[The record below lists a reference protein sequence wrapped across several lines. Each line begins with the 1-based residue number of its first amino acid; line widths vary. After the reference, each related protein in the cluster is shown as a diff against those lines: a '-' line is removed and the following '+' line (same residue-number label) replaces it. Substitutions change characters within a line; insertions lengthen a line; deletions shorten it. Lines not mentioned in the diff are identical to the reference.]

1 MEGQTMRQGVFVLL
15 ATAILLIPSAC
26 GGDSTPQQTAE
37 TDDTVDNIPVAAE
50 AAPCETIVLPD
61 GWVMN
66 DAVSSADVEE
76 IMGRTGYM
84 PFAEAASSAGT
95 GRPVGS
101 FNIGDVP
108 WSKVRFEVDV
118 NGGVAAYET
127 AIGYITDPVQIN
139 GDLWNFASFGEVVQ
153 GDRTQM
159 RMIGYKGDVFFS
171 ISWDSQVYSDLD
183 GADTGKKLAEM
194 LINNLFTR

>member
-1 MEGQTMRQGVFVLL
+1 MEVQTMRKGLFVLL
-15 ATAILLIPSAC
+15 ATAILLIPAAC
-26 GGDSTPQQTAE
+26 GGDAAPIQTAG
-37 TDDTVDNIPVAAE
+37 TDDTADNTPVE
-50 AAPCETIVLPD
+50 TVTAPGETIVLPD

-84 PFAEAASSAGT
+84 PFAEAASSAGS

-118 NGGVAAYET
+118 NGGASAYET
-127 AIGYITDPVQIN
+127 ALGYITDPVQVD
-139 GDLWNFASFGEVVQ
+139 GDLWDCASFGEVAA

-159 RMIGYKGDVFFS
+159 RIVGYKGDVFFN
-171 ISWDSQVYSDLD
+171 ISWDSEVYSDLD

-194 LINNLFTR
+194 LINNLFAR